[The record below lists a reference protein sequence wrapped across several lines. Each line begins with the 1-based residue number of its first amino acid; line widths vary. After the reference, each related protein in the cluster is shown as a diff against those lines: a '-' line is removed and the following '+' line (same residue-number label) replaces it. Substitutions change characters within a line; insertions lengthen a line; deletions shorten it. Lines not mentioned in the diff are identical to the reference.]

1 VTGWPEK
8 NIPNVMPELPKRSAP
23 YIIILLLAVLLAI
36 TLWIHMAV
44 NSPEVRQAV
53 REKKA
58 APALRRD

>member
-1 VTGWPEK
+1 
-8 NIPNVMPELPKRSAP
+8 MPELPKRSAP